1 MDAQVDPSKTISGL
15 YLICRVWGGLRIH
28 PPQIILKHIAK
39 AALNRQVEP
48 AFLPD
53 NKGLRIPCTILANA
67 LADLNCASLLIATK
81 C

>member
-15 YLICRVWGGLRIH
+15 YLICPVWGGLRIN

-39 AALNRQVEP
+39 AAFNRQVEP

-53 NKGLRIPCTILANA
+53 NKGLKAKGLRIACTILGKYF
-67 LADLNCASLLIATK
+67 SRP
-81 C
+81 

>member
-15 YLICRVWGGLRIH
+15 SLICRVWGGLRIH

-39 AALNRQVEP
+39 VARNRQVEP
-48 AFLPD
+48 AFLSD
-53 NKGLRIPCTILANA
+53 NKGFRIASPFWTNT
-67 LADLNCASLLIATK
+67 LADLNYASLLIATK